1 MKKRGLAAALAML
14 TMATTGTAFAATNY
28 WIPVY
33 YNNEGYNSTPVKKVI
48 LADHAY
54 VKALGSNHNELPTNY
69 IVIANNSAQMTQG
82 SINFMNSDRSKHSIP
97 YMAAYYNYADDCML
111 RANSGFR
118 LCDIFYTTDPPYLP
132 SAPLYIASRK
142 QSMYNPYN

>member
-48 LADHAY
+48 PADHAY
-54 VKALGSNHNELPTNY
+54 VNALGSNHNELQSNY
-69 IVIANNSAQMTQG
+69 IDMRMLYPAGNGMSGLKASTR
-82 SINFMNSDRSKHSIP
+82 FHSRNLRKVRIP
-97 YMAAYYNYADDCML
+97 
-111 RANSGFR
+111 SF
-118 LCDIFYTTDPPYLP
+118 YLP
-132 SAPLYIASRK
+132 VCH
-142 QSMYNPYN
+142 

>member
-14 TMATTGTAFAATNY
+14 TMATTGTAFAATSY

-48 LADHAY
+48 PADHAY

-97 YMAAYYNYADDCML
+97 YKAAYYNYVDYCML
-111 RANSGFR
+111 RANSGSPTAN
-118 LCDIFYTTDPPYLP
+118 YTVWGEWIPPGVEDH
-132 SAPLYIASRK
+132 RK
-142 QSMYNPYN
+142 A

>member
-48 LADHAY
+48 PADHAY

-97 YMAAYYNYADDCML
+97 YMAAYYNYADDWYASCK
-111 RANSGFR
+111 FR
-118 LCDIFYTTDPPYLP
+118 LSDCKLYSLGRMESKRLIIIFDNINI
-132 SAPLYIASRK
+132 PLEFIL
-142 QSMYNPYN
+142 

>member
-48 LADHAY
+48 PADHAY

-69 IVIANNSAQMTQG
+69 IVIANNS
-82 SINFMNSDRSKHSIP
+82 SIP

-111 RANSGFR
+111 RANSGSTTAN
-118 LCDIFYTTDPPYLP
+118 YTVWGEW
-132 SAPLYIASRK
+132 
-142 QSMYNPYN
+142 NPNG

>member
-14 TMATTGTAFAATNY
+14 TMATTGTAFAATSY

-33 YNNEGYNSTPVKKVI
+33 YNNEVYNATPVKEVI
-48 LADHAY
+48 PADHAY

-82 SINFMNSDRSKHSIP
+82 SINFMNSDRSKHSIQ
-97 YMAAYYNYADDCML
+97 YKAAYYNYVDYCML
-111 RANSGFR
+111 RANSGSPTAN
-118 LCDIFYTTDPPYLP
+118 YTVWGEW
-132 SAPLYIASRK
+132 
-142 QSMYNPYN
+142 NPNG

>member
-14 TMATTGTAFAATNY
+14 TMATTGTAFAATSY

-33 YNNEGYNSTPVKKVI
+33 YNSTPVKKVI
-48 LADHAY
+48 PADHAY

-97 YMAAYYNYADDCML
+97 YKAAYYNYVDYCML
-111 RANSGFR
+111 RANSGSPTAN
-118 LCDIFYTTDPPYLP
+118 YTVWGEW
-132 SAPLYIASRK
+132 
-142 QSMYNPYN
+142 NPNG

>member
-48 LADHAY
+48 PADHAY
-54 VKALGSNHNELPTNY
+54 VKALGAIIMNY
-69 IVIANNSAQMTQG
+69 LQIILLLQTIV
-82 SINFMNSDRSKHSIP
+82 R
-97 YMAAYYNYADDCML
+97 
-111 RANSGFR
+111 R
-118 LCDIFYTTDPPYLP
+118 
-132 SAPLYIASRK
+132 
-142 QSMYNPYN
+142 

>member
-14 TMATTGTAFAATNY
+14 TMATTGTAFAATSY

-48 LADHAY
+48 PADHAY

-69 IVIANNSAQMTQG
+69 IVIANASDDVKHKIKNALMN
-82 SINFMNSDRSKHSIP
+82 NFNVEEKKI
-97 YMAAYYNYADDCML
+97 
-111 RANSGFR
+111 
-118 LCDIFYTTDPPYLP
+118 I
-132 SAPLYIASRK
+132 
-142 QSMYNPYN
+142 

>member
-48 LADHAY
+48 PADHAY

-82 SINFMNSDRSKHSIP
+82 SINFMNSDRSKHSIHTWQRIII
-97 YMAAYYNYADDCML
+97 MRMIVCFVQIQAL
-111 RANSGFR
+111 
-118 LCDIFYTTDPPYLP
+118 
-132 SAPLYIASRK
+132 
-142 QSMYNPYN
+142 

>member
-48 LADHAY
+48 PADHAY

-69 IVIANNSAQMTQG
+69 IVLITTL
-82 SINFMNSDRSKHSIP
+82 IISKKPGNTGIS
-97 YMAAYYNYADDCML
+97 
-111 RANSGFR
+111 R
-118 LCDIFYTTDPPYLP
+118 DIRTEFTTDLLL
-132 SAPLYIASRK
+132 SD
-142 QSMYNPYN
+142 

>member
-48 LADHAY
+48 PADHAY

-111 RANSGFR
+111 RANSGSLTANYTVESKR
-118 LCDIFYTTDPPYLP
+118 LIIIFDNINI
-132 SAPLYIASRK
+132 PLEFIL
-142 QSMYNPYN
+142 

>member
-48 LADHAY
+48 PADHAY

-97 YMAAYYNYADDCML
+97 YME
-111 RANSGFR
+111 SKR
-118 LCDIFYTTDPPYLP
+118 LIIIFDNINI
-132 SAPLYIASRK
+132 PLEFIL
-142 QSMYNPYN
+142 